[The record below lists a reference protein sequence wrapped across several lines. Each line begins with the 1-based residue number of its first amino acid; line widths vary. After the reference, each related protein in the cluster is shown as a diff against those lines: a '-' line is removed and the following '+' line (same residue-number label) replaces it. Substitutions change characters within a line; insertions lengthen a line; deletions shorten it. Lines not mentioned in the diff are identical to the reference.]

1 MWQSLKLGFQ
11 GVHGLLGQFDP
22 GLIGGR
28 HQGDH
33 GMFAFPGHGAGILD
47 HCVERIQQGAIPDG
61 NQEGDIDRRC
71 NEKTVLEPTVK
82 NIAMPVVMDGF
93 SLT

>member
-33 GMFAFPGHGAGILD
+33 GMFAFPGHGAGRLD
-47 HCVERIQQGAIPDG
+47 HCVERIQQGAIPVPFQIPEQRSIG
-61 NQEGDIDRRC
+61 
-71 NEKTVLEPTVK
+71 LY
-82 NIAMPVVMDGF
+82 
-93 SLT
+93 LL